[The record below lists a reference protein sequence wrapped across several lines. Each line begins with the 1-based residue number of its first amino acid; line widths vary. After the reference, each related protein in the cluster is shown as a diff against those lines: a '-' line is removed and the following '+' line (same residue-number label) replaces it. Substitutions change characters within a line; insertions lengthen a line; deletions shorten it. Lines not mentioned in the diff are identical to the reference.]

1 MSSHQ
6 PKTPANHTSSHGH
19 DELEDHDLGLQHD
32 LPQIQRTQL
41 GRRRL
46 LGVIGGVGLVG
57 VAGGLAACST
67 SESTSSTAS
76 SAAATASA
84 DDRPEPPGGGGGPG
98 DGGGA
103 GAESGVE
110 AADGEIPEE
119 TAGPFPGDG
128 TNGPNV
134 LSESGVVRSDIT
146 SSFGS
151 ASGVAE
157 GVSLTIKLKVY
168 DLTGETVA
176 AMPGAAVYLWHCDRE
191 GNYSMYSEAA
201 ADENYLRGVQEADA
215 DGNLEFTTIFPGAYS
230 GRWPH
235 AHFEVYESLAKATSA
250 ENKLRTSQL
259 ALPEEICNT
268 VYGESGY
275 EASVSNMAQTSLD
288 SDGIFSDGYSLQ
300 MAKVSGSVADGYVA
314 TLNVPI

>member
-168 DLTGETVA
+168 DLESPVGLSAARKVVPRSIQLRDRAGLVAKSPTV
-176 AMPGAAVYLWHCDRE
+176 PV
-191 GNYSMYSEAA
+191 
-201 ADENYLRGVQEADA
+201 
-215 DGNLEFTTIFPGAYS
+215 FPGKAS
-230 GRWPH
+230 GAGGSRLNASHRSWAQAFGYPKT
-235 AHFEVYESLAKATSA
+235 VRPSST
-250 ENKLRTSQL
+250 QL
-259 ALPEEICNT
+259 
-268 VYGESGY
+268 
-275 EASVSNMAQTSLD
+275 
-288 SDGIFSDGYSLQ
+288 
-300 MAKVSGSVADGYVA
+300 VA
-314 TLNVPI
+314 